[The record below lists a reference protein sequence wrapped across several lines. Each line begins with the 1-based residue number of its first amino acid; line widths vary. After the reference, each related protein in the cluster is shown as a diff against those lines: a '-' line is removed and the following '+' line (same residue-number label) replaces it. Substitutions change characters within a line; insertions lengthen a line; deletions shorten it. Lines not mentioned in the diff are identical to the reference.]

1 MFIHQVLQL
10 RVNQRMT
17 MVKAQEH
24 EWFKSSQE
32 DLELLYDQVVIRGIH
47 NAGPVSDDED
57 S

>member
-1 MFIHQVLQL
+1 
-10 RVNQRMT
+10 